1 MAVQAGRNPALCLWW
16 PLTRRL
22 GPTHGNRKRPGAD
35 GCGTDTNRLFASGSQ
50 PSARGGIHTLFT
62 QRGISSAHGHFAAP
76 MPLIPTS
83 TPPHSKRPLWS
94 WRIPRALRF
103 RHLLGVAVAA
113 TGLWVMGGA
122 FSSSAPPAAGALLP
136 GYQLTLAHPLGAIAR
151 NLSGLTYSR
160 DTGTLYAV
168 INRPAGLAEIST
180 SGQVLRHFPHI
191 AGLHDIE
198 GIAHVQGDV
207 FAVVEEASN
216 RVRWLQVPAQGAPRL
231 LPRPPLQLPEAN
243 FANLGLEGLA
253 WDAAA
258 RRLLLVQERW
268 PTRVLSVG
276 DDGVA
281 HTSAIETEGHLEAS
295 DLSSIE
301 RDPRSGHVLL
311 LSDESATV
319 YEHAATGELLARLP
333 LQAGQHGL
341 SSAVP
346 QAEGMALDDH
356 GRLYIVSEPN
366 LFYRFERG
374 AAASA
379 LAHNSVH

>member
-1 MAVQAGRNPALCLWW
+1 
-16 PLTRRL
+16 
-22 GPTHGNRKRPGAD
+22 
-35 GCGTDTNRLFASGSQ
+35 
-50 PSARGGIHTLFT
+50 
-62 QRGISSAHGHFAAP
+62 
-76 MPLIPTS
+76 MPLIS
-83 TPPHSKRPLWS
+83 TCTTPQAKRSLWS
-94 WRIPRALRF
+94 WRIPRPLRL
-103 RHLLGVAVAA
+103 RRLLGVAVAA

-122 FSSSAPPAAGALLP
+122 FSSSAPPAADALLP
-136 GYQLTLAHPLGAIAR
+136 GYQLTLAQALPTIAR

-160 DTGTLYAV
+160 DTGSLFAV

-180 SGQVLRHFPHI
+180 SGEVLRLFPHI
-191 AGLHDIE
+191 AGLRDIE

-231 LPRPPLQLPEAN
+231 LARPPLQLPEAN
-243 FANLGLEGLA
+243 FTNLGLEGLA
-253 WDAAA
+253 WDAAS
-258 RRLLLVQERW
+258 RRLLLVQELW

-276 DDGVA
+276 EDGVA
-281 HTSAIETEGHLEAS
+281 QASAIETEGHLEAS

-341 SSAVP
+341 SSTVP
-346 QAEGMALDDH
+346 QAEGMALDDQ

-374 AAASA
+374 VAASA
-379 LAHNSVH
+379 LAHKSNH

>member
-1 MAVQAGRNPALCLWW
+1 M
-16 PLTRRL
+16 
-22 GPTHGNRKRPGAD
+22 
-35 GCGTDTNRLFASGSQ
+35 
-50 PSARGGIHTLFT
+50 
-62 QRGISSAHGHFAAP
+62 
-76 MPLIPTS
+76 
-83 TPPHSKRPLWS
+83 
-94 WRIPRALRF
+94 
-103 RHLLGVAVAA
+103 
-113 TGLWVMGGA
+113 GLWAMGGA

-136 GYQLTLAHPLGAIAR
+136 GYQLTLAQALPGIAR

-160 DTGTLYAV
+160 ETGSLFAV

-180 SGQVLRHFPHI
+180 SGEVLRLFPHI

-216 RVRWLQVPAQGAPRL
+216 RVRWLQVPTQGAPRL
-231 LPRPPLQLPEAN
+231 LNRPPLQLPEAN

-346 QAEGMALDDH
+346 QAEGMALDDQ

-379 LAHNSVH
+379 QKQLSVD